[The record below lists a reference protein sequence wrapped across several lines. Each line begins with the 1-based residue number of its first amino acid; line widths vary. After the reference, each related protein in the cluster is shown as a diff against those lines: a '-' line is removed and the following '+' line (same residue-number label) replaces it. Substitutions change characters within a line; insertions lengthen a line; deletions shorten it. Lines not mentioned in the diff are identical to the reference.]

1 MTKRSGMVAALDLG
15 TAKTCVVVGAVSE
28 RGIEVCGLGEA
39 PSRGLRKGVIVHVQS
54 TVQAIRKAVEEAE
67 AMAGCEIRHVT
78 ASIGGGH
85 IRGLSSHGVVAVRN
99 GEVALG
105 DLNRVLDAARAV
117 AVPADREVLHVL
129 PQEYIIDDQ
138 EGLKEPIG
146 IAGVRLEAKVHVVT
160 SQVSAAQNL
169 VKCCKQAGLVV
180 DDVVLGA
187 LASADAVL
195 TPEEKELGVA
205 LVDVGAGTTD
215 VVIFHGGAVRH
226 TASLPLGGQ
235 HLTNDIAAG
244 LRTPTAEAE
253 KIKQR
258 FGCARAAVVER
269 HVEIEVPSVGNR
281 EPRVLSRHILCEII
295 EPRVEEIF
303 QLVAREIIRSG
314 YEEVLA
320 SGVVLVGGT
329 VLLDHIGDVAEQ
341 VLRLPVRIGVPHHVH
356 ALADLVASPIHA
368 ASIGLLLAGGNGGKP
383 VRLHAGRGDGL
394 LGRVRHRMGEWLRD
408 FF

>member
-1 MTKRSGMVAALDLG
+1 MVAALDLG
-15 TAKTCVVVGAVSE
+15 TAKTCVVVGEVDE

-39 PSRGLRKGVIVHVQS
+39 PSRGLRKGVIVHVES
-54 TVQAIRKAVEEAE
+54 TVQAIRKAVAEAE
-67 AMAGCEIRHVT
+67 AMARCEIRHVT

-99 GEVALG
+99 GEVSAG
-105 DLNRVLDAARAV
+105 DLSRVLDAARAV
-117 AVPADREVLHVL
+117 ALPTDREVLHVL
-129 PQEYIIDDQ
+129 PQEFIIDDQ
-138 EGLKEPIG
+138 EGLKEPVG
-146 IAGVRLEAKVHVVT
+146 IAGVRLEAKVHIVT

-195 TPEEKELGVA
+195 TPEEKDLGVA

-215 VVIFHGGAVRH
+215 VVVFHGGAVRH

-258 FGCARAAVVER
+258 YGCARAAVVER

-329 VLLDHIGDVAEQ
+329 VLLERITDVAEQ
-341 VLRLPVRIGVPHHVH
+341 VLRLPVRIGVPHHVN

-368 ASIGLLLAGGNGGKP
+368 AAIGLLLAGGSGGKP

-394 LGRVRHRMGEWLRD
+394 IDRVRHRMGEWLRD

>member
-1 MTKRSGMVAALDLG
+1 
-15 TAKTCVVVGAVSE
+15 
-28 RGIEVCGLGEA
+28 
-39 PSRGLRKGVIVHVQS
+39 
-54 TVQAIRKAVEEAE
+54 
-67 AMAGCEIRHVT
+67 
-78 ASIGGGH
+78 
-85 IRGLSSHGVVAVRN
+85 
-99 GEVALG
+99 
-105 DLNRVLDAARAV
+105 
-117 AVPADREVLHVL
+117 
-129 PQEYIIDDQ
+129 
-138 EGLKEPIG
+138 
-146 IAGVRLEAKVHVVT
+146 VRLAAKVHIVT
-160 SQVSAAQNL
+160 SQVAAAQNL
-169 VKCCKQAGLVV
+169 VKCCKQAGLTV
-180 DDVVLGA
+180 DDIVLGA
-187 LASADAVL
+187 IASADAVL
-195 TPEEKELGVA
+195 TPEEKDLGVA

-226 TASLPLGGQ
+226 TASLPLGGG

-269 HVEIEVPSVGNR
+269 HTEIEVPSVGNR

-303 QLVAREIIRSG
+303 TLVAREIIRSG

-329 VLLDHIGDVAEQ
+329 VLLERIADVAEQ
-341 VLRLPVRIGVPHHVH
+341 VLRLPVRIGVPQHVI

-368 ASIGLLLAGGNGGKP
+368 TAIGLLLAGGNGGRP
-383 VRLHAGRGDGL
+383 VRLHAGRADGL
-394 LGRVRHRMGEWLRD
+394 LGRARHRMGEWLRD

>member
-1 MTKRSGMVAALDLG
+1 
-15 TAKTCVVVGAVSE
+15 
-28 RGIEVCGLGEA
+28 
-39 PSRGLRKGVIVHVQS
+39 
-54 TVQAIRKAVEEAE
+54 
-67 AMAGCEIRHVT
+67 MARCEIRHVT
-78 ASIGGGH
+78 ASLGGAQ
-85 IRGLSSHGVVAVRN
+85 IRGISSHGVVGVRT
-99 GEVALG
+99 GEVSAG
-105 DLNRVLDAARAV
+105 DLSRVLDAAKAV
-117 AVPADREVLHVL
+117 ALPADREVLHVL

-146 IAGVRLEAKVHVVT
+146 IAGVRLETKVHIVT

-187 LASADAVL
+187 IASADAVL
-195 TPEEKELGVA
+195 TPEEKDLGVA

-226 TASLPLGGQ
+226 TASLPLGGG

-253 KIKQR
+253 RIKQR

-314 YEEVLA
+314 YEEMLA

-329 VLLDHIGDVAEQ
+329 VLLERITDVAEQ
-341 VLRLPVRIGVPHHVH
+341 VLRLPVRIGVPQHVT
-356 ALADLVASPIHA
+356 ALGDLVASPIHA
-368 ASIGLLLAGGNGGKP
+368 TAIGLLLAGGSDGRP
-383 VRLHAGRGDGL
+383 VRLHAGRADGL
-394 LGRVRHRMGEWLRD
+394 LGRVRHRMEEWLRD